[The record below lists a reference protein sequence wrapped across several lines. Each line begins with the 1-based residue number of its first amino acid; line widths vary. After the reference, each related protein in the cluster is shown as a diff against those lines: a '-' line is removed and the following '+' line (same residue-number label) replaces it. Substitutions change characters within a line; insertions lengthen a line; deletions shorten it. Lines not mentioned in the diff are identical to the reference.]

1 MKRARITYP
10 GAFHHIMNRG
20 YDGNTIFAD
29 HKSKSHFLDYLEDS
43 SQKMKIR
50 LLAYCVM
57 DNHYHLVLENASGR
71 MSDFLRLLNGQYG
84 MHYRKMA
91 GGKGYVFQ
99 SRFKSTLIE
108 NESYLVQSILYL
120 LRNPVRA
127 GIVQFPVDYIWSS
140 TKYYF
145 SDKTAKFVDQ
155 AFVEGL
161 FNSKEE
167 FLSAL
172 NGPSEKN
179 LPVVI
184 TKYGEL
190 MGGDGFL
197 ESALKKFER
206 RKRPT
211 SQSRGVRRKDE
222 QYFEPV
228 EKVIWEFERGKR
240 LNIDKVDTGTLEGKR
255 VRAELLVYLKERAG
269 LKYREIA
276 EFDIFGDLGLSGLR
290 AIYKNYRNQ

>member
-1 MKRARITYP
+1 
-10 GAFHHIMNRG
+10 
-20 YDGNTIFAD
+20 
-29 HKSKSHFLDYLEDS
+29 
-43 SQKMKIR
+43 
-50 LLAYCVM
+50 
-57 DNHYHLVLENASGR
+57 
-71 MSDFLRLLNGQYG
+71 
-84 MHYRKMA
+84 
-91 GGKGYVFQ
+91 
-99 SRFKSTLIE
+99 
-108 NESYLVQSILYL
+108 
-120 LRNPVRA
+120 
-127 GIVQFPVDYIWSS
+127 
-140 TKYYF
+140 
-145 SDKTAKFVDQ
+145 VDQ
-155 AFVEGL
+155 AFVDGL

-172 NGPSEKN
+172 NGPAEKE

-240 LNIDKVDTGTLEGKR
+240 LNIDEVDTGTLEGKR
-255 VRAELLVYLKERAG
+255 VRAELLVRLKERAG

>member
-10 GAFHHIMNRG
+10 GAFHAILRH
-20 YDGNTIFAD
+20 
-29 HKSKSHFLDYLEDS
+29 EP
-43 SQKMKIR
+43 R
-50 LLAYCVM
+50 L
-57 DNHYHLVLENASGR
+57 
-71 MSDFLRLLNGQYG
+71 
-84 MHYRKMA
+84 
-91 GGKGYVFQ
+91 
-99 SRFKSTLIE
+99 
-108 NESYLVQSILYL
+108 
-120 LRNPVRA
+120 
-127 GIVQFPVDYIWSS
+127 
-140 TKYYF
+140 
-145 SDKTAKFVDQ
+145 
-155 AFVEGL
+155 
-161 FNSKEE
+161 
-167 FLSAL
+167 
-172 NGPSEKN
+172 
-179 LPVVI
+179 

-240 LNIDKVDTGTLEGKR
+240 LNIDEVDTGTLDGKR
-255 VRAELLVYLKERAG
+255 VRAELLVHLKERAG